1 MDARFFGSGVKVTKY
16 RTGSDRFGRHRVFG
30 PKGALPQAATRLDNT
45 LPIFE
50 DEILIDVDTLN
61 IDSAS
66 FRQMKEAAG
75 GDLEGV
81 AKQVL
86 KNVEKMG
93 KQQNPVTGS
102 GGMLMGTVEEIGP
115 KYSNPTGVKVGDKVC
130 TLVSLTLTP
139 LTIEKIKGVRE
150 SEQVDIDGKAVLFDS
165 GVLAKIP
172 NDIDLG
178 VCLALLDVA
187 GAPPQADRLAKKGDT
202 VYIIGAGKSGIL
214 CAAAIREKLGK
225 DCRILVSA
233 TRDSSVETFRG
244 LGLADEVF
252 KANALNPAETMDEIT
267 KLTDGKMCDLVI
279 NTANVEGTEL
289 ASVLACRQG
298 GKVYFF
304 NMATNFQKAAL
315 GAEGVGMDVEMIIGN
330 GYAPGHAEFTLDI
343 YRKNAAVR
351 KWFDAKFA
359 GRAVSS

>member
-1 MDARFFGSGVKVTKY
+1 MEVKVTKY
-16 RTGSDRFGRHRVFG
+16 RTGSDRFGRHRVIE
-30 PKGALPQAATRLDNT
+30 PKGALPQAATRVDNS
-45 LPIFE
+45 LPIYE
-50 DEILIDVDTLN
+50 NEILINVQTLN

-66 FRQMKEAAG
+66 FRQMKEASAG
-75 GDLEGV
+75 SSDGI

-86 KNVEKMG
+86 ANVSKMG

-102 GGMLMGTVEEIGP
+102 GGMLLGTVEEMGP
-115 KYSNPTGVKVGDKVC
+115 AYSNPCNVKKGDRVC

-139 LTIEKIKGVRE
+139 LIIERIKEVRD
-150 SEQVDIDGKAVLFDS
+150 SEQIDIDGNAILFDS

-172 NDIDLG
+172 DDMDLK

-202 VYIIGAGKSGIL
+202 VYVIGCGKSGIL

-225 DCRILVSA
+225 NCRIIASA
-233 TRDSSVETFRG
+233 TRESSVETMKS
-244 LGLADEVF
+244 LGLVDECF
-252 KANALNPAETMDEIT
+252 TANALSPAETMDKVAKAT
-267 KLTDGKMCDLVI
+267 NGKMCDLVI

-330 GYAPGHAEFTLDI
+330 GYAPNHARFTLDL
-343 YRKNAAVR
+343 YRKSAVVK
-351 KWFDAKFA
+351 KWFDDKF
-359 GRAVSS
+359 GE

>member
-1 MDARFFGSGVKVTKY
+1 MFEY
-16 RTGSDRFGRHRVFG
+16 RRGGDRLGRHRVIV
-30 PKGALPQAATRLDNT
+30 PEGALPQAAIKLDNT

-50 DEILIDVDTLN
+50 NEILIDVSTLN

-66 FRQMKEAAG
+66 FRQMKEEAG
-75 GDLEGV
+75 GDMHGV
-81 AKQVL
+81 AEQVL
-86 KNVEKMG
+86 ENVKNMG

-102 GGMLMGTVEEIGP
+102 GGMLLGTVADIGP
-115 KYSNPTGVKVGDKVC
+115 KYANPAKVKRGDKVC

-139 LTIEKIKGVRE
+139 LIIEKIKEVRE
-150 SEQVDIDGKAVLFDS
+150 TEQIDIDGKAVLFDS

-172 NDIDLG
+172 DDIDLN

-187 GAPPQADRLAKKGDT
+187 GAPLQADRLVHKGDT
-202 VYIIGAGKSGIL
+202 IYIIGTGKSGVL
-214 CAAAIREKLGK
+214 CAASIREKLGK
-225 DCRILVSA
+225 NCKILASA
-233 TRDSSVETFRG
+233 TRQSSVETFKE
-244 LGLADEVF
+244 LDLADECF
-252 KANALNPAETMDEIT
+252 LANALNAAKTMDKVAAAT
-267 KLTDGKMCDLVI
+267 GGKMSDLVI

-330 GYAPGHAEFTLDI
+330 GYAPNHANFTLDL
-343 YRKNAAVR
+343 YRKNAAVKR
-351 KWFDAKFA
+351 WFD
-359 GRAVSS
+359 GRFGK